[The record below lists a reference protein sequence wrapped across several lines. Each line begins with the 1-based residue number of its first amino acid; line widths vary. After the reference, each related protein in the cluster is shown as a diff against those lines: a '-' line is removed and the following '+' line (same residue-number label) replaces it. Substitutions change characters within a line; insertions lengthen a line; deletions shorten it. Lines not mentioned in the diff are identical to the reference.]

1 MYEKVIVLRRHKT
14 HKHHWTLNS
23 EEHGEVLYLTAKE
36 HGYTHGTTNQMEDD
50 LAIRREIIFEL
61 AQVIPIQEIPSII
74 ADCMDKI
81 RAI

>member
-1 MYEKVIVLRRHKT
+1 MYEKILYLSRNKT

-23 EEHGEVLYLTAKE
+23 EEHGEVIYLTSKE
-36 HGYTHGTTNQMEDD
+36 HGYTHGITNTMVDE

-74 ADCMDKI
+74 AACMDEIKD
-81 RAI
+81 R